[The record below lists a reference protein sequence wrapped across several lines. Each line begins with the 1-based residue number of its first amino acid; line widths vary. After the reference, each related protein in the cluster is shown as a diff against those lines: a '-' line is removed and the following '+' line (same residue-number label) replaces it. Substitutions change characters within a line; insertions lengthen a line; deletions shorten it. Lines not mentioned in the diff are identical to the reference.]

1 MLGTSPETPTTSVQ
15 TPVAQLSGT
24 TNQNVIATPAA
35 SQANNVPMASKQHP
49 IPVLVK
55 KYGASV
61 LLPPDIFPDAEKL
74 NNEDTI
80 SLKVAS
86 WSGRTTLSF
95 SKAHGSLNKV
105 YTDCAT
111 GHKIDYKVL
120 RQDWFVVS
128 GDLGPV
134 DGIYMEEDTLH
145 NAPRQSFYI
154 KGLKQGDDVVMMNLQ
169 YEDDDFPF
177 YDEETFNAVVRSF
190 KLK

>member
-1 MLGTSPETPTTSVQ
+1 V
-15 TPVAQLSGT
+15 LSEKE
-24 TNQNVIATPAA
+24 PAP
-35 SQANNVPMASKQHP
+35 QANDVPVASKQQP
-49 IPVLVK
+49 IPVVVK

-74 NNEDTI
+74 NNEDTT
-80 SLKVAS
+80 SLKGAS

-95 SKAHGSLNKV
+95 SKVHGSLNKV

-128 GDLGPV
+128 GDLGTV
-134 DGIYMEEDTLH
+134 DGIYMG
-145 NAPRQSFYI
+145 FYI